1 MKIKTTFL
9 KIVTAILDIFLLF
22 FVYALAWGTYSS
34 IVDHSVVHLQL
45 LSVGFLFAAAL
56 VAFGISYYL
65 FRIFFLMDRQQFFT
79 KSSLHSVKMIRNLF
93 VILFFALS
101 GIMPYIY
108 YSADRGDAPGM
119 IIIVGAV
126 VFVPLAIA
134 AFVSAMEQILI
145 KAINMKDEND
155 LTI

>member
-9 KIVTAILDIFLLF
+9 KIVTAILDLFVLF
-22 FVYALAWGTYSS
+22 FVYALGWGTYTS
-34 IVDHSVVHLQL
+34 IVDHSVLHLQL
-45 LSVGFLFAAAL
+45 ISAGFLFASAL

-65 FRIFFLMDRQQFFT
+65 FKIFFLMDKQQFFT
-79 KSSLHSVKMIRNLF
+79 KMSLHSVKMIRNLF
-93 VILFFALS
+93 VVEFFVLS

-119 IIIVGAV
+119 IIIVGSV
-126 VFVPLAIA
+126 VFLPLALA

>member
-1 MKIKTTFL
+1 M
-9 KIVTAILDIFLLF
+9 
-22 FVYALAWGTYSS
+22 
-34 IVDHSVVHLQL
+34 DHSVLHLQL
-45 LSVGFLFAAAL
+45 ISAVFLFASAL

-65 FRIFFLMDRQQFFT
+65 FKIFFLMDKQQFFT
-79 KSSLHSVKMIRNLF
+79 KMSLHSVKMIRNLF
-93 VILFFALS
+93 VVEFFVLS

-119 IIIVGAV
+119 IIIVGSV
-126 VFVPLAIA
+126 VFLPLALA